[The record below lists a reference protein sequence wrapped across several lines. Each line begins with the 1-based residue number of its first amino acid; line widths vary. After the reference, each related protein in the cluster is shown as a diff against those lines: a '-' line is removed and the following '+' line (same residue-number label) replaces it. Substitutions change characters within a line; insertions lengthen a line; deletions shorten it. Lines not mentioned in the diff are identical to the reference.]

1 MSSQEIRDLGRWDH
15 VSVRR
20 SIGLFIALVVAA
32 SVASTLSPPASANPA
47 QHQILFPVA
56 QEDIDG
62 LRWSDTWGAPRSGGR
77 SHIGVDLLGEKMMKL
92 IAVRDST
99 VTWGRFDNGRGSIV
113 KLRDSDGWE
122 YQYIH
127 LNNDTPGTDNGRATC
142 EQVLSAKL
150 CGARDGTSLKK
161 GTTVLAGE
169 LIGYLGDSGN
179 AEWTTPHLHFEIYQ
193 PDGRA
198 VNPTPYVDAAIERN
212 DVASGTESGVDVD
225 SGSEDLDLE
234 KHSPEERDAARTDLE
249 ANVVDGAEKISVR
262 LNGRTGAESD
272 VRAIADSIEAEGLAQ
287 AIADVAE
294 ANPAV
299 AMIDRLYL
307 TFFQRFPDEDGL
319 NYWLNLVGEGAN
331 LEDVAEWFAMSD
343 EFQRRY
349 QGRDFGQFLDK
360 LYVDVLNREP
370 DTKGKVYW
378 LGQLE
383 TGAVTRGTI
392 VVYFTEGEELVRA
405 HQYRTEL
412 TVAHRALGLR
422 RPSADEVEHWRAERE
437 AKDLVEALA
446 GWLQTS

>member
-1 MSSQEIRDLGRWDH
+1 MSSQGIQDLGRWDH

-20 SIGLFIALVVAA
+20 SIGLFVALVVAA
-32 SVASTLSPPASANPA
+32 SVASSLSPPASANPA

-92 IAVRDST
+92 VAVRDST

-127 LNNDTPGTDNGRATC
+127 LNNDTPGTDDGRATC
-142 EQVLSAKL
+142 ENVLSAKL
-150 CGARDGTSLKK
+150 CAARDGSGLTK
-161 GTTVLAGE
+161 GTTVSAGE
-169 LIGYLGDSGN
+169 FIGYLGDSGN

-198 VNPTPYVDAAIERN
+198 VNPTPYVDAAIDRA
-212 DVASGTESGVDVD
+212 DVASGTESGTD
-225 SGSEDLDLE
+225 SEELDLE
-234 KHSPEERDAARTDLE
+234 KHSSDERDLARTELE
-249 ANVVDGAEKISVR
+249 ADVVAGAAKISVR
-262 LNGRTGAESD
+262 LNGRTGSESE
-272 VRAIADSIEAEGLAQ
+272 VQ
-287 AIADVAE
+287 AIAEVIESEGLEQALADVVE
-294 ANPAV
+294 TNPAV

-307 TFFQRFPDEDGL
+307 TFFQRFPDDDGL
-319 NYWLNLVGEGAN
+319 NYWLTAIGEGAN
-331 LEDVAEWFAMSD
+331 VEDVAEWFAMSD

-370 DTKGKVYW
+370 DAKGKVYW
-378 LGQLE
+378 LDQLE
-383 TGAVTRGTI
+383 TRTVTRGTI

-412 TVAHRALGLR
+412 TVAHRALGLS
-422 RPSADEVEHWRAERE
+422 RPTVGEVDHWRAER
-437 AKDLVEALA
+437 AATGLVEALA
-446 GWLQTS
+446 AWLQTS